1 MSRQNTYN
9 KKAFFN
15 SSIRRAEMF
24 QKRRKDIAMAK
35 KGEVVADP
43 KEVVESTGEV
53 VPDPEVVEGE

>member
-24 QKRRKDIAMAK
+24 QKRKKDIAMAK
-35 KGEVVADP
+35 KGVLEDDP
-43 KEVVESTGEV
+43 KEVVDESEV
-53 VPDPEVVEGE
+53 LPDPEVVEGE